1 MDWSF
6 WNQPFLGMTVGAYLK
21 FILILVVAIVLKRYV
36 SLLLSRLLY
45 RLFRRARNQTYVA
58 KFNKL
63 VLPPFDGL
71 IVTISF
77 FIAAV
82 QLGPILDDLII
93 LRLPRANAQ
102 AAAPVFTAQQLV
114 YHLFFFALIFF
125 ITRLVTGL
133 ITFLFFLWQEDA
145 REENDKPRMQ
155 LLPLLKDIL
164 NVLIWALAVFTVLGV
179 VFHVNIAALVTGL
192 GIGGIVVA
200 FAAKD
205 SIENLLASFMVLV
218 DKPFTIGDWIKIKG
232 VEGNVERIGFRSTRI
247 RSFDR
252 SLIILPNRTLITE
265 ELENFSER
273 GSRRILFTIRAH
285 YGLDEAT
292 LQQIT
297 TEISRFIKSR
307 PGVTGDPIVS
317 LESFGETAVNIQ
329 VIYYVFTRDV
339 DYTALVQEINYGIY
353 RIMNEHGRGFA
364 LPAQVSIMEP
374 PLDGSGGPERSIPDA
389 GGEGG
394 APAPGT

>member
-21 FILILVVAIVLKRYV
+21 FALILFVAIVLKRYI
-36 SLLLSRLLY
+36 SILLSKVLF
-45 RLFRRARNQTYVA
+45 RLFKRSGNQNHVG
-58 KFNKL
+58 KFNTL

-71 IVTISF
+71 IVTVFF

-82 QLGPILDDLII
+82 QLSPVLKDLVI
-93 LRLPRANAQ
+93 LRLPRTDAS
-102 AAAPVFTAQQLV
+102 APASIFTLQQLI

-125 ITRLVTGL
+125 ITRLITSM

-145 REENDKPRMQ
+145 REDQDKERMQ
-155 LLPLLKDIL
+155 LLPLVKDIL
-164 NVLIWALAVFTVLGV
+164 NVVVWTLAVFTVLGL

-192 GIGGIVVA
+192 GIGGIVIA

-205 SIENLLASFMVLV
+205 SIENLLASFMVLL

-265 ELENFSER
+265 ELVNFSER

-285 YGLDEAT
+285 YGLEEKV

-297 TEISRFIKSR
+297 TEISQFIKSR
-307 PGVTGDPIVS
+307 SGVTGDPIVS

-329 VIYYVFTRDV
+329 VIYYIFTRGV
-339 DYTALVQEINYGIY
+339 DYTALVQEVNYGVY

-364 LPAQVSIMEP
+364 LPAQVSIME
-374 PLDGSGGPERSIPDA
+374 SGTESQDSD
-389 GGEGG
+389 
-394 APAPGT
+394 

>member
-21 FILILVVAIVLKRYV
+21 FALILFVAIVLKRYI
-36 SLLLSRLLY
+36 SILLSKVLF
-45 RLFRRARNQTYVA
+45 RLFKRSGNQNHVG
-58 KFNKL
+58 KFNTL

-71 IVTISF
+71 IVTVFF

-82 QLGPILDDLII
+82 QLSPVLKDLVI
-93 LRLPRANAQ
+93 LRLPRTDANAP
-102 AAAPVFTAQQLV
+102 ASIFTLQQLI

-125 ITRLVTGL
+125 ITRLITSM

-145 REENDKPRMQ
+145 REDQDKERMQ
-155 LLPLLKDIL
+155 LLPLVKDIL
-164 NVLIWALAVFTVLGV
+164 NVVVWTLAVFTVLGL

-192 GIGGIVVA
+192 GIGGIVIA

-205 SIENLLASFMVLV
+205 SIENLLASFMVLL

-265 ELENFSER
+265 ELVNFSER

-285 YGLDEAT
+285 YGLEEKV

-297 TEISRFIKSR
+297 TEISQFIKSR
-307 PGVTGDPIVS
+307 SGVTGDPIVS

-329 VIYYVFTRDV
+329 VIYYIFTRGV
-339 DYTALVQEINYGIY
+339 DYTALVQEVNYGVY

-364 LPAQVSIMEP
+364 LPAQVSIME
-374 PLDGSGGPERSIPDA
+374 SGTESQDSD
-389 GGEGG
+389 
-394 APAPGT
+394 